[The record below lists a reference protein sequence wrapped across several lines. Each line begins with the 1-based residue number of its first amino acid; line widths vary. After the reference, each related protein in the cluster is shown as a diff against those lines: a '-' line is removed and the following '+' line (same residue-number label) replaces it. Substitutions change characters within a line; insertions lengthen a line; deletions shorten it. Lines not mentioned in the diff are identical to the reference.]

1 MQKKAI
7 SFIAI
12 IFLSSLAQAKIDLS
26 LSDEK
31 ANLGEEIFLKISNE
45 HFFLNKDL
53 AMINVEI
60 FHSLIAQLD
69 SQKIYFT
76 KYEINSFSKKFK
88 DFDNVD
94 RVNKKNRTQT
104 KKLESESKPLDLT
117 FIKDIVSNKILWIVV
132 GSILI
137 IIAIIFIIL
146 RFRKEDEF

>member
-94 RVNKKNRTQT
+94 RVNKKNRTET
-104 KKLESESKPLDLT
+104 KKLNLEATYL
-117 FIKDIVSNKILWIVV
+117 
-132 GSILI
+132 LI
-137 IIAIIFIIL
+137 NLYFNRLIEATNFNLL
-146 RFRKEDEF
+146 R